1 MKKCY
6 RKCLSALSI
15 LLFVVV
21 FNYPASL
28 LAEEI
33 NSKLDQYLDGLKT
46 FSAAFEQTL
55 FDERG
60 DELEKSVGVVYMR
73 SPGMFHWAYW
83 EPYAQTIISDGVT
96 LWIYDEDLE
105 QVIIKDVAASL
116 EDSPAA
122 ILAGEIDIDEH
133 FLVID
138 MGKLQGTDWLELT
151 PRDINSQYDS
161 IRLGFVDGQ
170 LDKMLL
176 FNNLGQKHLITFLDK
191 KRNMSLDLEL
201 FTFTPPAG
209 VDVIDSRESR

>member
-6 RKCLSALSI
+6 RKALSACYV

-28 LAEEI
+28 LAEQT
-33 NSKLDQYLDGLKT
+33 NSKLDQFLDGLET

-60 DELEKSVGVVYMR
+60 DELEKSLGVFYMR
-73 SPGMFHWAYW
+73 NPGMFHWAYW
-83 EPYAQTIISDGVT
+83 EPYTQTIISDGVN

-105 QVIIKDVAASL
+105 QVIIKDVSASL

-122 ILAGEIDIDEH
+122 ILGGEINIDEH
-133 FLVID
+133 YLVID

-161 IRLGFVDGQ
+161 IRMGFVDGQ
-170 LDKMLL
+170 LDKILL
-176 FNNLGQKHLITFLDK
+176 FNNLGQKHLISFLDK
-191 KRNMSLDLEL
+191 KRNTPLDLKL
-201 FTFTPPAG
+201 FTFTVPEG
-209 VDVIDSRESR
+209 IDVIDSRE